1 MMYKK
6 NKYRILIPDA
16 TFDKVSDV
24 ENMVNQL
31 LDYYVY
37 IQDLEEADLSDSEK
51 LNDNLDRISTEYNEL
66 CQEYGKLMQEFGVLN
81 FQGSELFTRNTIT
94 GLKLGLLMHK
104 LERARSIW
112 GNQLNL
118 DYETAKEIIQHFANR
133 YLMKKNEADE

>member
-1 MMYKK
+1 MYKK
-6 NKYRILIPDA
+6 NNYRLLIPDT

-24 ENMVNQL
+24 EDMVNQL

-37 IQDLEEADLSDSEK
+37 IQDLDGADLSDTEK
-51 LNDNLDRISTEYNEL
+51 LNTNLDKLSAEFNEL
-66 CQEYGKLMQEFGVLN
+66 SQVYGKLMQEYGVLN